1 MDESLYRFT
10 EALAS
15 AAPTPGGGG
24 AAAVMGALAASLG
37 AMSARLSAPRKACA
51 EFAEELGRMT
61 EHCEA
66 LRLRF
71 LEQIEADAAAFL
83 PLAAAYKLP
92 KETPG
97 RAETLEKHALDACS
111 AATEMLL
118 LCAATEAQPIQEA
131 AEHLV
136 TEPLD
141 DPLLQAAD
149 VALGDAHGIG
159 HLFLRIFPPAGEPK
173 AHQNDALLPRAQ
185 LGDRLTQHLPV
196 RVVLHGAGDLV
207 LIGAENVGQQQLI
220 AVPVGVQRLVKTD
233 LRPLGADL
241 AQVHQD
247 LVFNAAGG
255 VGRKLDLLPAVKG
268 VHSLDEPDRPDG
280 DQILQVDAGV
290 FKALGDIDHEP
301 KIVLNQ
307 APARLSVPCFQGG
320 ERRLLVLA
328 GEGSGQSVAPTDV
341 KN

>member
-92 KETPG
+92 KEAPG

-111 AATEMLL
+111 AVTEMLL
-118 LCAATEAQPIQEA
+118 LCADTAT
-131 AEHLV
+131 
-136 TEPLD
+136 
-141 DPLLQAAD
+141 LL
-149 VALGDAHGIG
+149 
-159 HLFLRIFPPAGEPK
+159 
-173 AHQNDALLPRAQ
+173 
-185 LGDRLTQHLPV
+185 
-196 RVVLHGAGDLV
+196 
-207 LIGAENVGQQQLI
+207 
-220 AVPVGVQRLVKTD
+220 
-233 LRPLGADL
+233 
-241 AQVHQD
+241 
-247 LVFNAAGG
+247 
-255 VGRKLDLLPAVKG
+255 
-268 VHSLDEPDRPDG
+268 
-280 DQILQVDAGV
+280 
-290 FKALGDIDHEP
+290 
-301 KIVLNQ
+301 
-307 APARLSVPCFQGG
+307 
-320 ERRLLVLA
+320 RRLLDCASPLMLSDVGCAAAACRAALLSASYNVFVNTKAYEESERAQSLNAAAEGVLREA
-328 GEGSGQSVAPTDV
+328 LPKLEEIELQVLLRLRGGAE
-341 KN
+341 